1 MERIGSLRK
10 IVYLFPESKG
20 INIPDRQG
28 SSAATRRMLSGFI
41 ACKSVLV
48 VGVFLRRSN
57 TKVLDDFSYQLE
69 ASLDKHVKS
78 ELAAAET
85 SQEGRLVGGRK

>member
-10 IVYLFPESKG
+10 IVCLFPESEG

-41 ACKSVLV
+41 ACKSVSV

-57 TKVLDDFSYQLE
+57 ANVLDDFSYQLLWLYLPSMNWVE
-69 ASLDKHVKS
+69 AVGREPKLVKK
-78 ELAAAET
+78 AD
-85 SQEGRLVGGRK
+85 